1 MHELRSP
8 PPPRTLADGIAQA
21 AHVAEGVKGLAQGLT
36 GLVGRGLRGAV
47 KGAVEAV
54 VSGKR

>member
-8 PPPRTLADGIAQA
+8 LPPRTLADGIAQA
-21 AHVAEGVKGLAQGLT
+21 AQVAEGVKGLAQGLS
-36 GLVGRGLRGAV
+36 GLVARGLRGAV
-47 KGAVEAV
+47 QGAVEAV